1 MKFLHTSDL
10 HIGIKLSGYSLDD
23 DIRHVLRG
31 IVECAKREGCTA
43 VVLAGDIYD
52 RSNPTPSANVIFDE
66 FVTSCAEAGIAVI
79 AVSGNHDSPER
90 VAYMSSLLLKNG
102 VHFSPVFDGEVR
114 FVDLSDEYGVVR
126 FYMLPFIRP
135 VNVREMCADFN
146 GKTYSEAISHVTEKL
161 HKDENAPSRRV
172 MVTHQFVTS
181 GASAD
186 DGESDAE
193 VGGIGNVSSS
203 VFDGFSYTA
212 LGHIHKAYN
221 VGRGNVRYCGSPL
234 KLSFSEVEDEKSVTV
249 VEIDADGG
257 VNTKT
262 VAIPPLRDMRE
273 IRGSYEY
280 VTSREA
286 RESGAIDDY
295 LRIVLTDDEM
305 IEDVSAKL
313 RCIYPNLMR
322 IAYDNVRTREI
333 RDVTE
338 AAEREIDAISPIEVF
353 AELFELQNNAAPN
366 RGVLEIAESLFAEC
380 TEDFMGGERV

>member
-10 HIGIKLSGYSLDD
+10 HIGIKLSGYSLDA
-23 DIRHVLRG
+23 DIRHILCE
-31 IVECAKREGCTA
+31 IVEVAKSEGCSA
-43 VVLAGDIYD
+43 VVVAGDIYD
-52 RSNPTPSANVIFDE
+52 RSNPTPGANVIFDE
-66 FVTSCAEAGIAVI
+66 FVTSCVSGGISVI
-79 AVSGNHDSPER
+79 AISGNHDSPER
-90 VAYMSSLLLKNG
+90 VAYMSSLLETNG
-102 VHFSPVFDGEVR
+102 VHVSPVFDGEVR
-114 FVDLSDEYGVVR
+114 FVDFSDEFGVVR

-135 VNVREMCADFN
+135 VNVRENCPDFD
-146 GKTYSEAISHVTEKL
+146 GKTYTDAVAFVTGRIAA
-161 HKDENAPSRRV
+161 DDSAPARRV

-181 GASAD
+181 G
-186 DGESDAE
+186 DGGKSESDAE
-193 VGGIGNVSSS
+193 VGGIGNVGASA
-203 VFDGFSYTA
+203 FEGFSYTA
-212 LGHIHKAYN
+212 LGHIHGAYN
-221 VGRGNVRYCGSPL
+221 VGRAENNVRYCGSPL

-249 VEIDADGG
+249 VELLERD
-257 VNTKT
+257 VNVKT
-262 VAIPPLRDMRE
+262 VPISPIRDMRE

-280 VTSREA
+280 VTSLAA

-338 AAEREIDAISPIEVF
+338 AAEQEIDAISPLEVF
-353 AELFELQNNAAPN
+353 AELFELQNNTPASAE
-366 RGVLEIAESLFAEC
+366 VMKIAEELFDIC

>member
-10 HIGIKLSGYSLDD
+10 HIGIKLSGYSLDE
-23 DIRHVLRG
+23 DIRHILCG
-31 IVECAKREGCTA
+31 IVEVAKREGCSA
-43 VVLAGDIYD
+43 VVVAGDIYD

-66 FVTSCAEAGIAVI
+66 FVTSCATDGIAVI
-79 AVSGNHDSPER
+79 AISGNHDSPER
-90 VAYMSSLLLKNG
+90 VAYMSSLLEKNG

-114 FVDLSDEYGVVR
+114 FVDLSDEYGAVR

-135 VNVREMCADFN
+135 INVKETCPDFD
-146 GKTYSEAISHVTEKL
+146 GKTYSEAVAYVTEKIL
-161 HKDENAPSRRV
+161 SDESAPSRRV

-181 GASAD
+181 GEATV

-193 VGGIGNVSSS
+193 VGGIGNVSAS
-203 VFDGFSYTA
+203 VFNGFSYTA
-212 LGHIHKAYN
+212 LGHIHRAYN
-221 VGRGNVRYCGSPL
+221 VGRESVRYCGSPL

-262 VAIPPLRDMRE
+262 MAIPPLRDMRE

-280 VTSREA
+280 VTSLEA

-295 LRIVLTDDEM
+295 IRIVLTDDEM

-333 RDVTE
+333 RDVTQ
-338 AAEREIDAISPIEVF
+338 AAEQEIDAISPLEVF
-353 AELFELQNNAAPN
+353 AELFELQNNMPAN
-366 RGVLEIAESLFAEC
+366 EEVLKIAEELFDSC